1 VCNVPFA
8 RRDVR
13 YNWAVT
19 TGTAGRALAA
29 VVVSILALGGS
40 ARADELAAIQKAAPT
55 CDVTRDSCFAI
66 QLHIASSDAGL
77 VAGADW
83 LKAQLVGAN
92 RHFAALGVG
101 FTLAGVD
108 TMPDSAMHIETRAD
122 RNALAVGRLR
132 GRIIHVFIVGQLD
145 DVDVEGSIAYGVTW
159 RLPNDKRK
167 FIIVSAQALERTLAH
182 ELGHFFGLPHSTYA
196 VSIMNKTERKEPPV
210 EQRTFADDEIAAM
223 RPVLERLVRAKVIV
237 AVKR

>member
-1 VCNVPFA
+1 M
-8 RRDVR
+8 
-13 YNWAVT
+13 
-19 TGTAGRALAA
+19 RALVL
-29 VVVSILALGGS
+29 VVVLAGV
-40 ARADELAAIQKAAPT
+40 AHAANEVDHLAAIKKAAPT
-55 CDVTRDSCFAI
+55 CEASRDYCFAI
-66 QLHIASSDAGL
+66 QLHVATSDAGF

-92 RHFAALGVG
+92 RHFAPLGVG

-122 RNALAVGRLR
+122 RNALAVGRLS

-145 DVDVEGSIAYGVTW
+145 DVDIEGNIAYGVTW

-167 FIIVSAQALERTLAH
+167 YIIVSAQALERTLAH
-182 ELGHFFGLPHSTYA
+182 ELGHFFGLPHSTYD
-196 VSIMNKTERKEPPV
+196 VSIMNKTDRKEPPV
-210 EQRTFADDEIAAM
+210 EQRTFADEEITAM
-223 RPVLERLVRAKVIV
+223 RPVLERLVRGKVIV